1 MGMSCGNERKTKK
14 EKEKEQREGKAKES
28 EKMGD
33 KESKYNEK
41 YQARLCHLIHL

>member
-1 MGMSCGNERKTKK
+1 MRKKNGKK
-14 EKEKEQREGKAKES
+14 IQREGKAKES

-41 YQARLCHLIHL
+41 YQARLCHQIHL